1 MVDSGPSG
9 RRGDLWALP
18 SEELPPGAAAFLE
31 MARDLQESMSDA
43 PDPWIV
49 TGDRAP
55 PAGDP
60 GGDVTARS
68 DGSADVRPDLQV
80 VGAPPEGDGSGEL
93 AGTASLK
100 ARGEGEEAGEEDPGA
115 RMFLEMVDLAD
126 TVRHLP
132 SQDGAPEPSI
142 ADWLWSVSDEGIPA
156 AEALLS
162 TIEQAMWHVNHSD
175 DIRSEELRGRLL
187 DLFTD
192 FAVRRPW
199 KDEER
204 PAAQRVQRLMEQA
217 EGLDEPPG

>member
-1 MVDSGPSG
+1 MVDSGPPG

-31 MARDLQESMSDA
+31 MARDLQASLPDA

-49 TGDRAP
+49 TGERAP
-55 PAGDP
+55 PADGP
-60 GGDVTARS
+60 GDVTVRS

-80 VGAPPEGDGSGEL
+80 VGSPDGVGWEEPAGSASRQAPVED
-93 AGTASLK
+93 
-100 ARGEGEEAGEEDPGA
+100 EEAGEGDPRA
-115 RMFLEMVDLAD
+115 RTFLEMVDLAD
-126 TVRHLP
+126 TVRPLP
-132 SQDGAPEPSI
+132 SQDGAPGPAI
-142 ADWLWSVSDEGIPA
+142 ADWLWSVSEEGIPA

-217 EGLDEPPG
+217 EGLDEPLG